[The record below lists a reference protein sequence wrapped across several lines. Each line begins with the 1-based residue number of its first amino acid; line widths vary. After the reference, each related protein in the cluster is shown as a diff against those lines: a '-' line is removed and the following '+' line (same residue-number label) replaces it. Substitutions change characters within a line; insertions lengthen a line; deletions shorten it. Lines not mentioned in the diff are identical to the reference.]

1 MLLEKGVCYKQCIL
15 LTKLL
20 AFALL
25 HFVFH
30 GQTSLLFWV
39 SLFFKFIFI
48 ICAGFSL
55 LCRLFCSCT
64 MRGSLSICHA
74 QASHCGGFSCCRA
87 QALGHMGFS
96 SCSVWAQQLRF
107 LGPGAQAHR
116 VSCSMACGIFL
127 DQGSNPCILHWQV
140 DSLPL
145 SHQGSPITIFL
156 FQDLK

>member
-1 MLLEKGVCYKQCIL
+1 MALITSCHQNTALV
-15 LTKLL
+15 KLL
-20 AFALL
+20 ISKDDLESNGTL
-25 HFVFH
+25 CY
-30 GQTSLLFWV
+30 QLLF
-39 SLFFKFIFI
+39 FFNLFIFG
-48 ICAGFSL
+48 CAGASVLHGPFSKGNKQRL
-55 LCRLFCSCT
+55 LF
-64 MRGSLSICHA
+64 IA

-87 QALGHMGFS
+87 QALGHVGFS

-107 LGPGAQAHR
+107 PGPGAQAHR

-156 FQDLK
+156 FQYLK